1 MTSKI
6 FSYEIVGQ
14 TNSMKLYKDIEKNIN
29 NTLSLFLNHWYND
42 NPKAILA
49 FQGLSLTI
57 YQSDVTLWKGCKLN
71 LKENDVND
79 PRHNHSTSCECL
91 HCCKYHKENIL

>member
-6 FSYEIVGQ
+6 FSYEVVGQ

-42 NPKAILA
+42 NPIKQ
-49 FQGLSLTI
+49 F
-57 YQSDVTLWKGCKLN
+57 
-71 LKENDVND
+71 
-79 PRHNHSTSCECL
+79 
-91 HCCKYHKENIL
+91 

>member
-29 NTLSLFLNHWYND
+29 NTLSLFFNHWYND
-42 NPKAILA
+42 NPTKQ
-49 FQGLSLTI
+49 F
-57 YQSDVTLWKGCKLN
+57 
-71 LKENDVND
+71 
-79 PRHNHSTSCECL
+79 
-91 HCCKYHKENIL
+91 